1 MLPPVPPAVGS
12 ALPLYAEPW
21 WLLPVLPTTGAARSA
36 GSWRYLQRFH
46 DVTVD
51 DTSEHE
57 HATTDNT
64 VVRDEKPA
72 ELVGNLVERGLEVR
86 DTVEGLCSFGA
97 SSFRPRPSTVS
108 KESRRKAKRSIIG
121 RAVMS
126 DAAKVASRGTYTST
140 LNELMYRNWSSIGGV
155 IYTVPRSTL
164 CNSATAM
171 STFTKFTHARITQ
184 CFFA

>member
-1 MLPPVPPAVGS
+1 M
-12 ALPLYAEPW
+12 
-21 WLLPVLPTTGAARSA
+21 R
-36 GSWRYLQRFH
+36 
-46 DVTVD
+46 
-51 DTSEHE
+51 
-57 HATTDNT
+57 N
-64 VVRDEKPA
+64 EKPA
-72 ELVGNLVERGLEVR
+72 ELVGDLVERGLEVR
-86 DTVEGLCSFGA
+86 DTVEGLRIFGA
-97 SSFRPRPSTVS
+97 SSFRPRRSTVN

-155 IYTVPRSTL
+155 RYTVPRSTL

-184 CFFA
+184 CFLVRRCFHALCKRFVAGEIPPCSSCKRPSGSAPSAAGSTNWGS